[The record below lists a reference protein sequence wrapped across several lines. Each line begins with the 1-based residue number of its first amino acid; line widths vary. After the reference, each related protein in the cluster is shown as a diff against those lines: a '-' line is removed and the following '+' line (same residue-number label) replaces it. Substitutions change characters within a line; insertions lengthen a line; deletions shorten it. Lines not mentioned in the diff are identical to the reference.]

1 MGIEYQGHNIP
12 TSFAS
17 CSIPPH
23 FKASLPEKLEAIR
36 NAGFDG
42 IEMSMPDI
50 LEYGSHIEGEKIRED
65 DYDTLSDVAGK
76 IRILTD
82 QLGLEILM
90 LQPFSR
96 FEGWQKDTQPQ
107 ERSEAFARAKGW
119 IRIMESLGTDM
130 LQVGSSDAQDI
141 SPSLDEHAQD
151 LRELADLLGE
161 KGFRLA
167 YENWCWATYA
177 PTWKDVWEISRKADR
192 KNIGLCLDTFQSAGG
207 EYGDPSTESGYIED
221 FSSAELDS
229 RWKHSL
235 TELEHTVPGDKIFLL
250 QISDAYKMKPPLR
263 DTKERPRSVWSHDY
277 RPLPFNGGYL
287 PIQDFLKSVLRTGFR
302 GWLSVEVFDSKP
314 KEGSSIENFTK
325 AAMDSLTRMLVATI
339 E

>member
-1 MGIEYQGHNIP
+1 MGIEYEGQEIP

-17 CSIPPH
+17 CSIPSQ
-23 FKASLPEKLEAIR
+23 FNASLPQKLEAIR

-42 IEMSMPDI
+42 IEISMPDI
-50 LEYGSHIEGEKIRED
+50 LEYGSDIEGKKLRED

-96 FEGWQKDTQPQ
+96 FEGWRKDTHAK

-141 SPSLDEHAQD
+141 SPSLDDHALD
-151 LRELADLLGE
+151 LQELADLHGE

-177 PTWKDVWEISRKADR
+177 PTWKDVWEIARKADR

-207 EYGDPSTESGYIED
+207 EYGDPSTDSGLIED
-221 FSSAELDS
+221 ISSAELDG

-263 DTKERPRSVWSHDY
+263 DTKERSRSVWSHDY
-277 RPLPFNGGYL
+277 RPLPFSGGYL
-287 PIQDFLKSVLRTGFR
+287 PVQDFLGSVLRTGFR

-314 KEGSSIENFTK
+314 KEGSSLEDYVE
-325 AAMDSLTRMLVATI
+325 AAMQSLTRLLVATM